1 MKSENLP
8 SKRMILLVF
17 SQSAQMRK
25 GGVDGCL
32 SWVSAA
38 HSPDPHNDPT
48 EAGNLTRLCRCSKVP
63 GPCHLLRTNIG
74 TREMAQGV
82 KGLLCCAVQTREPE
96 PRSPD
101 QRTGAQISRTH
112 KEFRGTRPYLRCWE
126 GEEVDTSS
134 LASHWQVR
142 LAKRQALSSVRDSIE
157 ENNSNKCRAR
167 EKGTQRQLLTSTHKQ
182 AHLYAH
188 RVMFVQ
194 VHVCL

>member
-1 MKSENLP
+1 MFRLQEKTAKSRKWEMKSENLP

-25 GGVDGCL
+25 GGVDGRL

-82 KGLLCCAVQTREPE
+82 KGLLCCAVLCKPENPSPDLQTRELE
-96 PRSPD
+96 PRSPEHTKSSGA
-101 QRTGAQISRTH
+101 RAHTFAAGRGRRWIPAVLEVTGKSA
-112 KEFRGTRPYLRCWE
+112 
-126 GEEVDTSS
+126 
-134 LASHWQVR
+134 
-142 LAKRQALSSVRDSIE
+142 
-157 ENNSNKCRAR
+157 
-167 EKGTQRQLLTSTHKQ
+167 
-182 AHLYAH
+182 
-188 RVMFVQ
+188 
-194 VHVCL
+194 